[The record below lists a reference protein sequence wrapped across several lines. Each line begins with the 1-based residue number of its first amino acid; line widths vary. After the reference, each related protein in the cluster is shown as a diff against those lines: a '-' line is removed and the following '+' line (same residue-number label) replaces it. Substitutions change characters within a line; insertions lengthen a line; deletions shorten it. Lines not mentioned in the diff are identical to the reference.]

1 MTYPIGFTIINAQY
15 ETLTV
20 KGYYMIKDEQVY
32 HMDNNELITEKSME
46 FYVNKQDKW
55 NESRKRYLIREA
67 EEREQEL
74 KETERMKE
82 QRERIEEYL
91 NQFTGVKRA
100 KIDTTLS
107 KEENYSSGLYTRYQ
121 WIEKGASEGK
131 AVEVKKFSNMFNKRA
146 KNDYT
151 IVICM
156 FESDG
161 QTYTAITKTEQDYFN
176 WLNSNK

>member
-1 MTYPIGFTIINAQY
+1 MIYPIGFTIINAQY

-32 HMDNNELITEKSME
+32 YMDNNELITENSME

-55 NESRKRYLIREA
+55 NESHKRYIIREA

-74 KETERMKE
+74 KEAEQMKE
-82 QRERIEEYL
+82 QRKHIDEYL
-91 NQFTGVKRA
+91 DQFSGIKRA

-121 WIEKGASEGK
+121 WIEKGVTEGK
-131 AVEVKKFSNMFNKRA
+131 RVEVKTFLNMFNRRA
-146 KNDYT
+146 KNDYKT
-151 IVICM
+151 EICM
-156 FESDG
+156 FSDEN
-161 QTYTAITKTEQDYFN
+161 TFTAITKTEQDYFN
-176 WLNSNK
+176 WLISNK